1 MFRGNAV
8 AKIDEKGRLKLPS
21 GFRSTIA
28 ERFGSDLFVTSLF
41 GDCVWIYPMPNW
53 ASLETRL
60 AKAPST
66 NPVVRKFRYRVN
78 YFGQA
83 GTMDG
88 QGRVLIPSLIREQAG
103 MNGEVVVLGT
113 DDHLEV
119 WNRTAFEKRL
129 LGEQVTPEDLEV
141 LSQYGI

>member
-1 MFRGNAV
+1 
-8 AKIDEKGRLKLPS
+8 
-21 GFRSTIA
+21 
-28 ERFGSDLFVTSLF
+28 
-41 GDCVWIYPMPNW
+41 
-53 ASLETRL
+53 
-60 AKAPST
+60 
-66 NPVVRKFRYRVN
+66 
-78 YFGQA
+78 
-83 GTMDG
+83 MDG
-88 QGRVLIPSLIREQAG
+88 QGRVLIPSLLREQAG